1 MKRSGTIYFSPL
13 PRTLRLGVRIFDL
26 QYNIHR
32 AINCVPALVVEGRE
46 PYVLL
51 ALYSEEVYIFKTE
64 PCSDYRFVLFVSL
77 SDITM

>member
-13 PRTLRLGVRIFDL
+13 LRTLRLGVRTFDL

-32 AINCVPALVVEGRE
+32 AIKCVPALVVGGRE

-64 PCSDYRFVLFVSL
+64 PCTDYELVLFVSL
-77 SDITM
+77 SDSAM